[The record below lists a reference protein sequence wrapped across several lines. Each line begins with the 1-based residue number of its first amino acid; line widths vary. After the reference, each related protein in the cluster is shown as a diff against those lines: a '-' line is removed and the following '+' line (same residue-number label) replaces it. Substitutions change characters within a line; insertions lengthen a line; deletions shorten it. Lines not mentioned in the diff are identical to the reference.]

1 MKKRDYFLFGVLAV
15 FTMGI
20 LWACQPKEVTSAK
33 VYIQQ
38 NDWDK
43 AIEQLEAS
51 IATNPQN
58 AEAQYLL
65 GQGYGKKSRYADMN
79 RAFDASLAVENTYEA
94 QITFEREKYWV
105 EYFNKGVNFFNEEKI
120 EEALKAFETAA
131 VVQPKRTENYRNL
144 ATGYLRTDQ
153 FAKAEENFKKAI
165 ELEPDHVETLV
176 NLGIAYYNNGD
187 FAKSVETFEKALEH
201 DPANAD
207 AISTL
212 GLAYDQMGESN
223 KAIQAYENAL
233 KINPDDMNLQFNYAR
248 LFYNKEQYEKA
259 LEHFKII
266 LDKNPDDYDAL
277 LSTGDAYLRI
287 ADRLRLQ
294 AKELE
299 EKNDKDPEATKLRE
313 KMKEYYKMSI
323 PYLEK
328 ASAGK
333 PDNRN
338 LWFNLGIAHTQAGN
352 AEKGK
357 AAFAKAEEL
366 DKGKN

>member
-1 MKKRDYFLFGVLAV
+1 MKKRDYYLVGVLALLAL
-15 FTMGI
+15 GI
-20 LWACQPKEVTSAK
+20 LLACQPKEVTSAK

-43 AIEQLEAS
+43 AIEQLEAN

-65 GQGYGKKSRYADMN
+65 GQGYGKKGRYADMN
-79 RAFDASLAVENTYEA
+79 RAFEASLAVANTFET

-105 EYFNKGVNFFNEEKI
+105 EFFNKGVNFFNEENI
-120 EEALKAFETAA
+120 EEAIKAFETAA
-131 VVQPKRTENYRNL
+131 VVQPKKPENYRNL
-144 ATGYLRTDQ
+144 AIGYLRTDR
-153 FAKAEENFKKAI
+153 FAMAEESYKKAI
-165 ELEPDHVETLV
+165 ELEPDNVETLV

-187 FAKSVETFEKALEH
+187 FPKSVETFEKALEH

-212 GLAYDQMGESN
+212 GLAYDQMGESD

-233 KINPDDMNLQFNYAR
+233 KTNPDNTDLQFNYAR
-248 LFYNKEQYEKA
+248 LFYNKEQYDKA
-259 LEHFKII
+259 LENFKLI
-266 LDKNPDDYDAL
+266 LDKNPDDYEAL
-277 LSTGDAYLRI
+277 LSTGDAYLRM
-287 ADRLRLQ
+287 ADKVRLQ

-299 EKNDKDPEATKLRE
+299 EKNDKDPQIAKLRSQ
-313 KMKEYYKMSI
+313 MKEHYKMSI

-338 LWFNLGIAHTQAGN
+338 LWYNLGIAHTQAGDP
-352 AEKGK
+352 EKGK

-366 DKGKN
+366 EKGKN